1 MPPQGQAFVK
11 QLLKERRGCS
21 VEMCFEPSAIGKN
34 KQQQQKKQGLQ
45 KSCIDARQ
53 IFAHPRNGILPAACS
68 SPTILVCSLY
78 NVVLL
83 QS

>member
-45 KSCIDARQ
+45 KQKQKQRQ
-53 IFAHPRNGILPAACS
+53 KPGVMC
-68 SPTILVCSLY
+68 VCPPPK
-78 NVVLL
+78 NMGKKR
-83 QS
+83 